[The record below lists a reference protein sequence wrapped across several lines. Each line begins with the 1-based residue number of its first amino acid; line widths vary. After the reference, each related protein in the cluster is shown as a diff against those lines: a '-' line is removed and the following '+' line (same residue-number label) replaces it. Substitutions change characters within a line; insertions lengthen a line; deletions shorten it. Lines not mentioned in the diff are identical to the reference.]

1 MKNMEESVP
10 ESCSRVCKC
19 PQVIEQESQ
28 IKRRFMCH
36 IKVSYLYPN
45 DTGSLRSVSVEV
57 ILSGLHFRKISLSA
71 HVRVVGNGEDKRW

>member
-28 IKRRFMCH
+28 IRRRFMCQ
-36 IKVSYLYPN
+36 IEVLYLYPN
-45 DTGSLRSVSVEV
+45 YIGSLRIVLVEV
-57 ILSGLHFRKISLSA
+57 ILLGLHFRKTSLAA
-71 HVRVVGNGEDKRW
+71 HVRVVGNREVTRW